1 MGLEEVIGEELQ
13 NNLEPAEAGEGTL
26 EQAEPE
32 QTQTEEGQEPE
43 AEAAPKVEVSEEAIR
58 EAQRRFTPAQQRLAD
73 ELRQEREKRE
83 ALERTIQEIQARQA
97 PAAPK
102 PPEDPEPDPVLDNT
116 AWLDWKL
123 NQKLKARVTPL
134 EDELR
139 QLKAEQTQ
147 RVRQLKVEADWNKL
161 VTEFPELKQENSD
174 MAKAFE
180 GFLTSTDPDDQ
191 QMVKAYKDGVIPV
204 KHLFRAAVG
213 SKAAAGAEAKV
224 KQDLQRKVNAQ
235 VAGRS
240 GGTPKPKKYASTE
253 EAILESIREAEK
265 G

>member
-43 AEAAPKVEVSEEAIR
+43 AEAAPKVEVSEEAVR

-123 NQKLKARVTPL
+123 NQKLKAHVTPL
-134 EDELR
+134 AEELK
-139 QLKAEQTQ
+139 QLKAEREKVSKQQ
-147 RVRQLKVEADWNKL
+147 KVESDWNKL
-161 VTEFPELKQENSD
+161 VTEFPD
-174 MAKAFE
+174 MKNESSEIAKTFEAF
-180 GFLTSTDPDDQ
+180 LVSTDPDDQ
-191 QMVKAYKDGVIPV
+191 QTVKAYREGHLPMRN
-204 KHLFRAAVG
+204 LFRAAVG
-213 SKAAAGAEAKV
+213 SMAAAGAEKKV
-224 KQDLQRKVNAQ
+224 KDDLQRKANAQ